1 MRRAVGALMKANLLG
16 LLFLPLL
23 DHLAWLDRGII
34 GVAVLMVY
42 LLARFWGSLLPY
54 LAELGV
60 AADRHAGMRT
70 AILYLANTLGAAAG
84 ALFTGFVL
92 MDGLG
97 LVATGAA
104 LVLAGLFCAGLLIS
118 ALKMPR
124 AEKIL
129 RASLAVTLGLL
140 AVVAIPHWSA
150 GVLDR
155 LQAISVPRAEPLVPI
170 PSP

>member
-1 MRRAVGALMKANLLG
+1 
-16 LLFLPLL
+16 
-23 DHLAWLDRGII
+23 
-34 GVAVLMVY
+34 
-42 LLARFWGSLLPY
+42 
-54 LAELGV
+54 
-60 AADRHAGMRT
+60 
-70 AILYLANTLGAAAG
+70 
-84 ALFTGFVL
+84 

-97 LVATGAA
+97 LVGTGAA

-150 GVLDR
+150 GVRDR
-155 LQAISVPRAEPLVPI
+155 LQAISVPHAEPLVVI